1 MTDAELGTRIL
12 QAVDRLKR
20 AKAELAAVFSEAL
33 EKKKT
38 LEDAGKFALFLTCE
52 GGRGLV
58 RQDKREAV
66 KPWPAVGELRDI
78 LQRCEDAR
86 VEVAALQKT
95 VKEMSGLDR
104 DLLS

>member
-1 MTDAELGTRIL
+1 M
-12 QAVDRLKR
+12 RLDCGGFTACRPYAGIR
-20 AKAELAAVFSEAL
+20 AH
-33 EKKKT
+33 
-38 LEDAGKFALFLTCE
+38 
-52 GGRGLV
+52 
-58 RQDKREAV
+58 
-66 KPWPAVGELRDI
+66 PAVGELRDI